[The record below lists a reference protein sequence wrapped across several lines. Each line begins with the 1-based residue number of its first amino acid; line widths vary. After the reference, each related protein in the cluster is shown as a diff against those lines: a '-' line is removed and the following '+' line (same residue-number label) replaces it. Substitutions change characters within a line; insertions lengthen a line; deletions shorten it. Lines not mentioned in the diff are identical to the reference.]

1 MLLLYKYSCAP
12 SKRAVSKELWRKLQ
26 VKQKLREPTLVSVS
40 FVSPPARRTGTN
52 GGPYGELIVLV
63 SSGKEILVSSGKE
76 ILVSIGI

>member
-52 GGPYGELIVLV
+52 GGPYAVKTAV
-63 SSGKEILVSSGKE
+63 GKFWQTEVRKP
-76 ILVSIGI
+76 